1 MTSRT
6 CEQYDQQE
14 NEKADSQEDEVRRRK
29 KIFQCEVGEEDAPEE
44 NGISNRLCSSTFIPP
59 LTSFLQDPHGN
70 WARDI
75 ARNAYTNGIKI
86 NAIQVPDE
94 INALDSDAQSL
105 MQDYRNT
112 TCGWYSQIPISL
124 MDATSVK
131 EAILRMFYVAAACE

>member
-59 LTSFLQDPHGN
+59 LTGTNRWRQILQKLCWN
-70 WARDI
+70 LRKAW
-75 ARNAYTNGIKI
+75 
-86 NAIQVPDE
+86 
-94 INALDSDAQSL
+94 
-105 MQDYRNT
+105 
-112 TCGWYSQIPISL
+112 
-124 MDATSVK
+124 
-131 EAILRMFYVAAACE
+131 IL

>member
-59 LTSFLQDPHGN
+59 LTPNHLGRNSLREICLLTGFCSTFICIVGKRTDGEPSF
-70 WARDI
+70 I
-75 ARNAYTNGIKI
+75 RNQELIWH
-86 NAIQVPDE
+86 DE
-94 INALDSDAQSL
+94 Q
-105 MQDYRNT
+105 
-112 TCGWYSQIPISL
+112 
-124 MDATSVK
+124 
-131 EAILRMFYVAAACE
+131 F